1 MLKRFFAFLVSV
13 ALIASPLAAEGLNSS
28 DLNFAF
34 GKSDAQAPQL
44 SSDLSIMTDQ
54 QMSET
59 EGELIHVVIIHAG
72 RAIATRHVSKKV
84 ATSIVKKGGN
94 VIVKNRSEAKQIAKA
109 ASKGKP
115 NKVIREKHTNRGTGH
130 SHYHTNPRGAG
141 GHVLYGKAGR

>member
-34 GKSDAQAPQL
+34 GESQVSQL
-44 SSDLSIMTDQ
+44 SSDLSTMTNQ

-141 GHVLYGKAGR
+141 GHVLYGKSGR

>member
-59 EGELIHVVIIHAG
+59 EGEWIKTAYTVYKKAKKAWG
-72 RAIATRHVSKKV
+72 R
-84 ATSIVKKGGN
+84 KGGKSKEHKSN
-94 VIVKNRSEAKQIAKA
+94 KQPKNKDKHLRLKASTRLCRTRLVTKQK
-109 ASKGKP
+109 
-115 NKVIREKHTNRGTGH
+115 
-130 SHYHTNPRGAG
+130 
-141 GHVLYGKAGR
+141 